1 MKTAVIYDNQG
12 YLVRGKEV
20 ADNYQLAN
28 NETFLIPD
36 SSLLKPRFN
45 GTSWVGM
52 SKEEFEKATINA
64 ADISKRPST
73 QGMIQQLG
81 LVVAQ
86 MSATQNKIEQQ
97 LDKLTNG
104 GGANA

>member
-1 MKTAVIYDNQG
+1 MKIAIMYDNAG
-12 YLVRGKEV
+12 YFAGSKSVSDDY
-20 ADNYQLAN
+20 ALAN

>member
-1 MKTAVIYDNQG
+1 MKTAVVYDNQG
-12 YLVRGKEV
+12 YFVRGKEV

-28 NETFLIPD
+28 NETFLVPD

-45 GTSWVGM
+45 GATWVGM
-52 SKEEFEKATINA
+52 SREEFEKATINA
-64 ADISKRPST
+64 ANISKQPST

-86 MSATQNKIEQQ
+86 ISDTQNKIEQQ
-97 LDKLTNG
+97 LAKLTNG
-104 GGANA
+104 GATNA